1 MVFLFLSELLD
12 LAFRSIGGF
21 KVIVRGCNYDP
32 YNLLRA
38 VRVKSARH
46 RVRQPL
52 TPFLSTGISFK
63 FFFQPMR
70 YMIRSYKGSSDG
82 TILKGGGRGEE
93 SSSK

>member
-21 KVIVRGCNYDP
+21 KVIVRGCNYGP
-32 YNLLRA
+32 YNLLGA
-38 VRVKSARH
+38 S
-46 RVRQPL
+46 L

-70 YMIRSYKGSSDG
+70 YMMRSYKGSSDG